1 MGIKVFLVED
11 EMVIRNGIVKSIN
24 WEKEGYRL
32 VGEASDGELAYPMI
46 LKEKPDILLTDI
58 KMPFMD
64 GLELS
69 RLVKQELPDTKILIF
84 SGYDEFEYAKEAIR
98 IGVTEYLLKPVSSA
112 QLLEVMRRISKQIE
126 QDREEREMLRQ
137 YQEDMKE
144 NVERERQNF
153 FSHVIRGEVSIGEA
167 VKNGKKYGMDLS
179 AGFYSIILFKI
190 FSTPEENIVSEHIW
204 KICEKIETK
213 VDEISYAYYFQRG
226 IDGWVFLLTAESK
239 EQMEE
244 RQKNLCDCLAEIMK
258 NERKVEYFGGI
269 GKPVERIRNLGQSF
283 RDAERIFAERFTRQS
298 NQFLSGFEKMD
309 VYKDDEFQIKDLG
322 DVGKSREMIE
332 KFLNN
337 GTKEELEEF
346 MDTYF
351 IRMKEDKLQSTLMRQ
366 YIIMDIY
373 IVIMSFCEKI
383 DAVNHD
389 YQQETEKLKSTI
401 QNMNSVSEIRLYIT
415 YMLNQAIELR
425 DSISKKRYADIIKA
439 AEKMISEHYM
449 SEEISLNSVADS
461 VGMSPSYFSSVFSKE
476 SGKTFVEFLT
486 ETRMEKA
493 KELLMCSALKTS
505 EIGYEVGYKDPHYFS
520 YIFKKTQGCSP
531 KDYRARGKE

>member
-213 VDEISYAYYFQRG
+213 VDEIPYAYYFRRG
-226 IDGWVFLLTAESK
+226 IDGWVFLLTAERK

-322 DVGKSREMIE
+322 DVGKLREMIE

>member
-126 QDREEREMLRQ
+126 QDREEREILRQ

-213 VDEISYAYYFQRG
+213 VDEIPYAYYFQRG

-401 QNMNSVSEIRLYIT
+401 QNMNSVSEIRSYIT

-493 KELLMCSALKTS
+493 KELLMCSTLKTS

>member
-98 IGVTEYLLKPVSSA
+98 IGVTEYLLKPVSSE

-401 QNMNSVSEIRLYIT
+401 QNMNSVSEIRSYIT

-486 ETRMEKA
+486 ETRKEKA

>member
-98 IGVTEYLLKPVSSA
+98 IGVTEYLLKPVSSE

-126 QDREEREMLRQ
+126 QDREEREILRQ

-213 VDEISYAYYFQRG
+213 VDEIPYAYYFQRG

-401 QNMNSVSEIRLYIT
+401 QNMNSVSEIRSYIT

-531 KDYRARGKE
+531 KDYRARGI

>member
-213 VDEISYAYYFQRG
+213 VDEILYAYYFQRG

>member
-98 IGVTEYLLKPVSSA
+98 IGVTEYLLKPVPSE

-126 QDREEREMLRQ
+126 QDREEREILRQ

-213 VDEISYAYYFQRG
+213 VDEIPYAYYFQRG

-401 QNMNSVSEIRLYIT
+401 QNMNSVSEIRAYIT

>member
-213 VDEISYAYYFQRG
+213 VDEIPYAYYFQRG

-493 KELLMCSALKTS
+493 KELLMCSTLKTS

-531 KDYRARGKE
+531 KEYRARGKE

>member
-98 IGVTEYLLKPVSSA
+98 IGVTEYLLKPVSSE

-126 QDREEREMLRQ
+126 QDREEREILRQ

-213 VDEISYAYYFQRG
+213 VDEIPYAYYFQRG

-493 KELLMCSALKTS
+493 KELLMCSTLKTS

>member
-98 IGVTEYLLKPVSSA
+98 IGVTEYLLKPVPSE

-126 QDREEREMLRQ
+126 QDREEREILRQ

-213 VDEISYAYYFQRG
+213 VDEIPYAYYFQRG

-401 QNMNSVSEIRLYIT
+401 QNMNSVPEIRLYIT

-493 KELLMCSALKTS
+493 KELLMCSTLKTS

>member
-98 IGVTEYLLKPVSSA
+98 IGVTEYLLKPVSSE

-213 VDEISYAYYFQRG
+213 VDEIPYAYYFQRG

-366 YIIMDIY
+366 YIIIDIY

-401 QNMNSVSEIRLYIT
+401 QNMNSVSEIRAYIT

-493 KELLMCSALKTS
+493 KELLMCSTLKTS

>member
-213 VDEISYAYYFQRG
+213 VDEIPYAYYFQRG

-258 NERKVEYFGGI
+258 KERKVEYFGGI

-401 QNMNSVSEIRLYIT
+401 QNMNSVSEIRAYIT

>member
-98 IGVTEYLLKPVSSA
+98 ISVTEYLLKPVSSE

-126 QDREEREMLRQ
+126 QDREEREILRQ

-213 VDEISYAYYFQRG
+213 VDEIPYAYYFQRG

-401 QNMNSVSEIRLYIT
+401 QNMNSVSEIRAYIT

-493 KELLMCSALKTS
+493 KELLMCSTLKTS

>member
-126 QDREEREMLRQ
+126 QDREEREILRQ

-213 VDEISYAYYFQRG
+213 VDEIPYAYYFQRG

-401 QNMNSVSEIRLYIT
+401 QNMNSVSEIRAYIT

-493 KELLMCSALKTS
+493 KELLMCSTLKTS

>member
-98 IGVTEYLLKPVSSA
+98 IGVTEYLLKPVSSE

-213 VDEISYAYYFQRG
+213 VDEIPYAYYFQRG

-401 QNMNSVSEIRLYIT
+401 QNMNSVSEIRSYIT

-493 KELLMCSALKTS
+493 KELLMCSTLKTS

>member
-213 VDEISYAYYFQRG
+213 VDEILYAYYFQRG

-322 DVGKSREMIE
+322 DVGKLREMIE

>member
-98 IGVTEYLLKPVSSA
+98 IGVTEYLLKPVSSE

-213 VDEISYAYYFQRG
+213 VDEIPYAYYFQRG

>member
-98 IGVTEYLLKPVSSA
+98 IGVTEYLLKPVPSE

-126 QDREEREMLRQ
+126 QDREEREILRQ

-213 VDEISYAYYFQRG
+213 VDEIPYAYYFQRG

-389 YQQETEKLKSTI
+389 YQQETEKLKYTI
-401 QNMNSVSEIRLYIT
+401 QNMNSVPEIRLYIT

>member
-98 IGVTEYLLKPVSSA
+98 IGVTEYLLKPVSSE

-126 QDREEREMLRQ
+126 QDREEREILRQ

-213 VDEISYAYYFQRG
+213 VDEIPYAYYFQRG

-283 RDAERIFAERFTRQS
+283 RDAERICAERFTRQS

-401 QNMNSVSEIRLYIT
+401 QNMNSVSEIRSYIT

>member
-98 IGVTEYLLKPVSSA
+98 IGVTEYLLKPVSSE

-126 QDREEREMLRQ
+126 QDREEREILRQ

-213 VDEISYAYYFQRG
+213 VDEIPYAYYFQRG

-401 QNMNSVSEIRLYIT
+401 QNMNSVSEIRAYIT
-415 YMLNQAIELR
+415 YMFNQAIELR

>member
-98 IGVTEYLLKPVSSA
+98 IGVTEYLLKPVSSE

-126 QDREEREMLRQ
+126 QDREEREILRQ

-213 VDEISYAYYFQRG
+213 VDEIPYAYYFQRG

-322 DVGKSREMIE
+322 DMGKSREMIE

-401 QNMNSVSEIRLYIT
+401 QNMNSVSEIRSYIT

>member
-69 RLVKQELPDTKILIF
+69 KLVKQELPDTKILIF

-98 IGVTEYLLKPVSSA
+98 IGVTEYLLKPVSSE

-213 VDEISYAYYFQRG
+213 VDEIPYAYYFQRG

-401 QNMNSVSEIRLYIT
+401 QNMNSVSEIRSYIT

>member
-98 IGVTEYLLKPVSSA
+98 IGVTEYLLKPVSSE

-126 QDREEREMLRQ
+126 QDREEREILRQ

-167 VKNGKKYGMDLS
+167 VKHGKKYGMDLS
-179 AGFYSIILFKI
+179 AGFYSIILIKI

-213 VDEISYAYYFQRG
+213 VDEIPYAYYFQRG

-401 QNMNSVSEIRLYIT
+401 QNMNSVSEIRAYIT

>member
-98 IGVTEYLLKPVSSA
+98 IGVTEYLLKPVSSE

-126 QDREEREMLRQ
+126 QDREEREILRQ

-213 VDEISYAYYFQRG
+213 VDEIPYAYYFQRG

-269 GKPVERIRNLGQSF
+269 GKSVERIRNLGQSF

-401 QNMNSVSEIRLYIT
+401 QNMNSVSEIRSYIT

>member
-213 VDEISYAYYFQRG
+213 VDEIPYAYYFQRG

-493 KELLMCSALKTS
+493 KELLMCSTLKTS

>member
-98 IGVTEYLLKPVSSA
+98 IGVTEYLLKPVSSE

-126 QDREEREMLRQ
+126 QDREEREILRQ

>member
-98 IGVTEYLLKPVSSA
+98 IGVTEYLLKPVSSE

-126 QDREEREMLRQ
+126 QDREEREILRQ

-213 VDEISYAYYFQRG
+213 VDEILYAYYFQRG

-401 QNMNSVSEIRLYIT
+401 QNMNSVSEIRSYIT

-439 AEKMISEHYM
+439 AENMISEHYM

>member
-98 IGVTEYLLKPVSSA
+98 IGVTEYLLKPVSSE

-126 QDREEREMLRQ
+126 QDREEREILRQ

-213 VDEISYAYYFQRG
+213 VDEIPYAYYFQRG

-244 RQKNLCDCLAEIMK
+244 RQKNLCGCLAEIMK

-322 DVGKSREMIE
+322 DVGKLREMIE

-401 QNMNSVSEIRLYIT
+401 QNMNSVSEIRSYIT

>member
-213 VDEISYAYYFQRG
+213 VDEIPYAYYFQRG

-244 RQKNLCDCLAEIMK
+244 RQKNLCGCLAEIMK

-322 DVGKSREMIE
+322 DVGKLREMIE

-401 QNMNSVSEIRLYIT
+401 QNMNSVSEIRSYIT